1 MKGSPASC
9 WDKALALVKQ
19 HVTPQQF
26 DTWFKPIGFEH
37 FNEEEKTILVQVPSP
52 FVYEYLE
59 ENFLGLLRA
68 VLYRTFG
75 EGVQLTYRIVTDKE
89 HKLTQDI
96 ASDESNAD
104 TDAVQNVLKQ
114 VEKQAAAVEFD
125 SQLDPHLTFKNYIE

>member
-75 EGVQLTYRIVTDKE
+75 EGVQLTYRIVTDK
-89 HKLTQDI
+89 
-96 ASDESNAD
+96 AR
-104 TDAVQNVLKQ
+104 
-114 VEKQAAAVEFD
+114 
-125 SQLDPHLTFKNYIE
+125 Y